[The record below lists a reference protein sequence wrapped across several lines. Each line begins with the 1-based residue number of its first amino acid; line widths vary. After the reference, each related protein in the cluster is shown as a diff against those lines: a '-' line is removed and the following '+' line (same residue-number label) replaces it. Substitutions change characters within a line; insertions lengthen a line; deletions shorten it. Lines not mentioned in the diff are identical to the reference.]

1 MILMENEFTRSTR
14 ILIIGEIIAFVLSF
28 GSGFFL
34 IRFLSVE
41 DYSVFNLVLVIP
53 VILLYIG
60 DFGLFQ
66 GSSYYVA
73 RLGKLNKKEELRN
86 VIKITLITKS
96 LLGIGL
102 AITIYFLAGEISSSL
117 FEIQNPL
124 IVPLLQ
130 CASILLITNNLLET
144 VYSILIGATKMKSFS
159 IVNVIRYGTKFIIT
173 ILLVLL
179 GLNIFGAIIGIA
191 LATGF
196 AGLLGFVYIQ
206 KNLLKH
212 SGKKE
217 SMDWKCLPQL
227 IKRGFSFSLVSI
239 IRNVRY
245 EVFILFLAIFGF
257 YSEVSYLKI
266 GVTIITIFYVILRP
280 VMLSLFPIFSKY
292 SWRIPSEKLIL
303 KQVFH
308 YSNKF
313 CTLFISPVIIFC
325 IVFAFE
331 LVPLVFGMNYLA
343 GTQFISVFLVYF
355 LPLTIGMVALPS
367 FFFTQGYSGLSFLIE
382 FFSFSTSIILGI
394 FLSLF
399 LGSFGFAIGL
409 SLGAFLGLIFGIFVT
424 NRKFGKGLFSNSREW
439 ILIVII
445 AGALCGLFF
454 IGYYYFTLMIML
466 ENFLIKLLILGGM
479 FVCFYILFL
488 IILIRVNLLRYDEM
502 SYLVREF
509 QKIPLVNKVMPFI
522 VTLGKKL
529 FKRNNTS

>member
-1 MILMENEFTRSTR
+1 MESEFTRSTK
-14 ILIIGEIIAFVLSF
+14 ILIIGEIIAFALTF

-41 DYSVFNLVLVIP
+41 DYSFYNLVLVVP

-60 DFGLFQ
+60 DFGLFH
-66 GSSYYVA
+66 GCSYYVA

-86 VIKITLITKS
+86 VIKITLIAKS

-117 FEIQNPL
+117 FGLQNSI

-130 CASILLITNNLLET
+130 FASILLINDNLLEAL
-144 VYSILIGATKMKSFS
+144 YSILIGATKMISFS

-173 ILLVLL
+173 ILLVLI
-179 GLNIFGAIIGIA
+179 GWNIFGAIIGIV
-191 LATGF
+191 LGTGI
-196 AGLLGFVYIQ
+196 AGLLGFVYIRR
-206 KNLLKH
+206 NLLKH

-217 SMDWKCLPQL
+217 SIDWKCLPQL

-239 IRNVRY
+239 IHNVKY

-257 YSEVSYLKI
+257 YSEVSYLKV

-280 VMLSLFPIFSKY
+280 VVLSLFPIFSKN

-303 KQVFH
+303 KQVFN

-325 IVFAFE
+325 IVFASE

-343 GTQFISVFLVYF
+343 GTQFISVFFVYF

-367 FFFTQGYSGLSFLIE
+367 FLFTQGYSSLSFLIE
-382 FFSFSTSIILGI
+382 FFSFSISIILGI

-409 SLGAFLGLIFGIFVT
+409 SLGAFLGLIFGIFIT
-424 NRKFGKGLFSNSREW
+424 NRKFGKELFSNSGEW

-445 AGALCGLFF
+445 AGGLCGLFF
-454 IGYYYFTLMIML
+454 IGYHFIPMIML
-466 ENFLIKLLILGGM
+466 ENFFIKLLILGGI
-479 FVCFYILFL
+479 FVCFYVLFL
-488 IILIRVNLLRYDEM
+488 IILIRVNLLRDDEI
-502 SYLVREF
+502 SYFMREF
-509 QKIPLVNKVMPFI
+509 QKIPLVNKILHFI
-522 VTLGKKL
+522 ITFGKKL
-529 FKRNNTS
+529 RKRNDTS

>member
-1 MILMENEFTRSTR
+1 MEREFTRSTK
-14 ILIIGEIIAFVLSF
+14 ILIFGEIIAFVLSF

-41 DYSVFNLVLVIP
+41 DYSVYNLVLVIP

-60 DFGLFQ
+60 DFGLFR
-66 GSSYYVA
+66 GSSYYIA
-73 RLGKLNKKEELRN
+73 RLGKLKKNEELRN
-86 VIKITLITKS
+86 VVKIILITKS

-102 AITIYFLAGEISSSL
+102 AITVFFLAGEISSSL
-117 FEIQNPL
+117 FGIQHPL

-130 CASILLITNNLLET
+130 CASILLITDNLLET
-144 VYSILIGATKMKSFS
+144 VYAILVGATKMKSFT
-159 IVNVIRYGTKFIIT
+159 ILNVVRYGTKFIIT
-173 ILLVLL
+173 ILLLLL
-179 GLNIFGAIIGIA
+179 GWNIFGAIIGLA
-191 LATGF
+191 LATGI
-196 AGLLGFVYIQ
+196 AGILGFVYIW

-212 SGKKE
+212 SGTKE
-217 SMDWKCLPQL
+217 SIDWKCLPQL
-227 IKRGFSFSLVSI
+227 IKRGYSFSLVSI
-239 IRNVRY
+239 IRNVRH

-257 YSEVSYLKI
+257 YNEVSYLKI
-266 GVTIITIFYVILRP
+266 GVIIISIFYVILRP

-303 KQVFH
+303 KKVFH

-313 CTLFISPVIIFC
+313 CTLVISPVIIFC
-325 IVFAFE
+325 IVFASE

-343 GTQFISVFLVYF
+343 GTQFISVFLVNF

-382 FFSFSTSIILGI
+382 FFSFSISIILGI

-399 LGSFGFAIGL
+399 LGSFGFAVGL
-409 SLGAFLGLIFGIFVT
+409 SLGAFFGLIFGIFIT
-424 NRKFGKGLFSNSREW
+424 NRKFGKELFSNSWEW
-439 ILIVII
+439 FLIVII
-445 AGALCGLFF
+445 AGVLCGLFF
-454 IGYYYFTLMIML
+454 ISYYYFTLMIML
-466 ENFLIKLLILGGM
+466 ENFFIKLLILGGM

-502 SYLVREF
+502 SYFVREF

-529 FKRNNTS
+529 FKRNDTS